1 VVIIHYSKNSFKDF
15 RRPPLVKSEKNIFNF
30 FFNGLNKSAPPTFYI
45 QFCPLAEEYNSNTKV
60 STTMNLSTI
69 SKGSEVD
76 NLLKFTTKRK
86 DDLVFRQIVL
96 NREKSEMSES
106 VTDIDTELAKVNAKI
121 VASNAILGVLTDT
134 EELRDE
140 NLKKERLDVRRK
152 GLENRREDANVMAL
166 IMLDFELEEIAV
178 RITKTNELISG
189 LNTRKTELG
198 GA

>member
-1 VVIIHYSKNSFKDF
+1 
-15 RRPPLVKSEKNIFNF
+15 
-30 FFNGLNKSAPPTFYI
+30 
-45 QFCPLAEEYNSNTKV
+45 
-60 STTMNLSTI
+60 MNLSTI